1 MPRRFLSDKG
11 SELKVAKEI
20 FEKFRLK
27 RDGKKSMVLFSYTG
41 QPVNVIENLNAQF
54 QRRLEIFLIAG
65 ITNEPNSLLF
75 DISEQINNQPRK
87 RKNNYTPNQLI
98 RMPPAMRNKLNA
110 SLEQNRDSSV
120 STVPQDRLGPL
131 NKNDKVRKL
140 MMTLKDQRKNTLK
153 GFQAKWSKRVY
164 SVLFSTS
171 LRRNTQIKR
180 YTISEPKGRTYYRH
194 ELLKIDEF
202 VDKEVLTIEGSTD
215 LEVLEF
221 YNPQET

>member
-1 MPRRFLSDKG
+1 
-11 SELKVAKEI
+11 
-20 FEKFRLK
+20 
-27 RDGKKSMVLFSYTG
+27 
-41 QPVNVIENLNAQF
+41 
-54 QRRLEIFLIAG
+54 
-65 ITNEPNSLLF
+65 
-75 DISEQINNQPRK
+75 
-87 RKNNYTPNQLI
+87 
-98 RMPPAMRNKLNA
+98 
-110 SLEQNRDSSV
+110 
-120 STVPQDRLGPL
+120 
-131 NKNDKVRKL
+131 
-140 MMTLKDQRKNTLK
+140 MMTLKDQRKNKLK